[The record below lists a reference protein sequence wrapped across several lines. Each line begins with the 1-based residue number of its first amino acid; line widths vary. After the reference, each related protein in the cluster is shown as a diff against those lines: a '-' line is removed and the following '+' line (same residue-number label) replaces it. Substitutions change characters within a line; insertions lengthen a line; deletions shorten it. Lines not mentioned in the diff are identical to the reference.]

1 MKHSFT
7 TSTLGLQRAHKATTS
22 SKANLIFLHI
32 NSKTQKTMCRKT
44 MWQEKTH
51 LSAKATFGKL
61 QNG

>member
-32 NSKTQKTMCRKT
+32 NSKTQKTMCRVVGMARKNSFKCKSNL
-44 MWQEKTH
+44 W
-51 LSAKATFGKL
+51 
-61 QNG
+61 